1 MSRLSDAAVYAVN
14 NGEKSFCKFL
24 SANDTGLTGGH
35 QAGIYVSKPSVPVIF
50 NEPGVKGENGI
61 DTFSLIKAIS
71 SFYNPDLIIV
81 IDALVSTSLER
92 LNKTIQLTDTG
103 INLNGNYLDKKSLKV
118 PVLAIGVPT
127 VIDLKTLISTNIDM
141 MVTPKEI
148 DFIVDSLAYIISSS
162 LNKVLHKI

>member
-1 MSRLSDAAVYAVN
+1 MY
-14 NGEKSFCKFL
+14 
-24 SANDTGLTGGH
+24 
-35 QAGIYVSKPSVPVIF
+35 
-50 NEPGVKGENGI
+50 
-61 DTFSLIKAIS
+61 FSL
-71 SFYNPDLIIV
+71 
-81 IDALVSTSLER
+81 LVSTSLDR

-148 DFIVDSLAYIISSS
+148 DDLIENMKDIVSKGINMS
-162 LNKVLHKI
+162 V

>member
-1 MSRLSDAAVYAVN
+1 M
-14 NGEKSFCKFL
+14 
-24 SANDTGLTGGH
+24 
-35 QAGIYVSKPSVPVIF
+35 
-50 NEPGVKGENGI
+50 
-61 DTFSLIKAIS
+61 
-71 SFYNPDLIIV
+71 
-81 IDALVSTSLER
+81 
-92 LNKTIQLTDTG
+92 
-103 INLNGNYLDKKSLKV
+103 DKKSLKV

>member
-1 MSRLSDAAVYAVN
+1 MIFLYLEITS
-14 NGEKSFCKFL
+14 SFVFPSEGRPQIC
-24 SANDTGLTGGH
+24 STANS
-35 QAGIYVSKPSVPVIF
+35 IP
-50 NEPGVKGENGI
+50 
-61 DTFSLIKAIS
+61 FSLIKAIS

-81 IDALVSTSLER
+81 IDALVSTSLDR

-162 LNKVLHKI
+162 LNRVLHKI